1 MSRKEYDATNDT
13 LSLIAGRE
21 SVDVGLNSTSPNPVR
36 NSALYAEFQKTY
48 RDTDTLENALAD
60 SDNFPFFDISANA
73 KRKTTWANIVAKIKA
88 AFTNATTSAAGLM
101 SAADKTK
108 LNNIALSN
116 LNVWRYENRAITNG
130 YVTLPYPTGYSSA
143 NYFWAECDY
152 IPGGGIYMH
161 TLQRASNQLVVYVRN
176 ADGSM
181 TTGTIPAIT
190 VLAIR

>member
-1 MSRKEYDATNDT
+1 MSRKAYDATSDT
-13 LSLIAGRE
+13 LNLIAGRE
-21 SVDVGLNSTSPNPVR
+21 SVDVGLNSTSANPVR

-108 LNNIALSN
+108 LNNIVLNN
-116 LNVWRYENRAITNG
+116 LNVFRYENKAITNG
-130 YVTLPYPTGYSSA
+130 YVLLSYPTGYSA
-143 NYFWAECDY
+143 VNYFWAECEY
-152 IPGGGIYMH
+152 IPGGRIYMH
-161 TLQRASNQLVVYVRN
+161 TLQRERQGLILYVRN
-176 ADGSM
+176 SDGTV
-181 TTGTIPAIT
+181 TTGTIPVIT